1 MSSLEFVNIVLAAIM
16 FLGTGLGKA
25 QQGRVEP
32 VGLSSQKG
40 RRGLGHIIEVKEI
53 FMDNRPVRMKS

>member
-40 RRGLGHIIEVKEI
+40 RRGLGHIIEVKRN
-53 FMDNRPVRMKS
+53 FRGQ